1 MLASIIQAFIFI
13 GWTSVHPMTMDES
26 IVHEPEVYPV
36 DLCAHENTTFIAGE
50 RITLKLFYKL
60 GFVWVAA
67 GEAVFGVEE
76 EGDQYKFFVE
86 GKSYSFFDKFF
97 KVRDY
102 YTCWV
107 DKQTLLPTQS
117 IRDVH
122 EGEYTLYDHM
132 TFDHEDNTIESN
144 RSRRRKPFKKTQFSV
159 EDCMHDILSIIYYMR
174 NLDFDKIPDESL
186 IPIHLFIDEETYDLK
201 VQYFG
206 KKKKRIKGWGNQ
218 QTLHLSPEVI
228 EGYVFTEKDR
238 VKLWVT
244 DDENRLPL
252 LIETPLSVGSVRV
265 VLKNY
270 SGIRKPKDIKK

>member
-1 MLASIIQAFIFI
+1 MEIHTPSVEGFELAGPI
-13 GWTSVHPMTMDES
+13 T
-26 IVHEPEVYPV
+26 YPI
-36 DLCAHENTTFIAGE
+36 DLCAMENTSFKAGE
-50 RITLKLFYKL
+50 RITLKLYYKFS
-60 GFVWVAA
+60 FVWVAA

-76 EGDQYKFFVE
+76 ENDQYKLFVE

-107 DKQTLLPTQS
+107 DKQSLLPIQS

-132 TFDHEDNTIESN
+132 TFDHDDNTIESN
-144 RSRRRKPFKKTQFSV
+144 RSRRKKPFKRNTFPV
-159 EDCMHDILSIIYYMR
+159 ENCMHDILSIIYYIR
-174 NLDFDKIPDESL
+174 NLEFDDIPDSSL
-186 IPIHLFIDEETYDLK
+186 IPIHLFMDEETYDLK

-206 KKKKRIKGWGNQ
+206 KERKRIKGWGNQ

-270 SGIRKPKDIKK
+270 SGIRNPKDIKK